1 MKKNKLDESQK
12 IILAGFILFI
22 LVLSIISTT
31 SNLLKNDAEET
42 HKNIANIYNKT
53 FSQDINNSIYNIE
66 LFTNGL
72 KMLYIGYIDNKKID
86 EYISK
91 YLRENPVIR
100 SINIL
105 NENKIVKSTN
115 PSNINLIVST
125 DNYYPKPLFKKDILQ
140 FGNPYNGRDFSDG
153 QKIDNT
159 NEYMPSKGYFLPIL
173 KLIDTKEKDI
183 TILIVLNVEALLSK
197 FNDDLEK
204 KSGHA
209 EILDLNSEVL
219 ISTDSNIKIGK
230 KILNDEILNTLK
242 EKNSYLGIEKLN
254 ALTKDII
261 SIENIQ
267 NYPLSLL
274 LRFDYASSLK
284 NWEEKRFNFLL
295 IITILL
301 VVISILILIFIVK
314 SDKNKRTEISLHKA
328 QIENQKRFKDLFEQ
342 SNLYSMIL
350 NKDGKINKMN
360 NSVDRF
366 LKEDYVNTY
375 IKDIDCLSDKDKLWF
390 KNILKNP
397 CEVNE
402 KEITITNKD
411 FQKIDLEVSVNII
424 NIEDNL
430 ELVFLGKDITQ
441 KKIDEKVLRQ
451 AYQVFKNTHDGIIIT
466 DENVNIINV
475 NDAFIK
481 CTGYELY
488 EVLNKNPKI
497 LKSDKNSNDF
507 YQDMWKEIK
516 EKNYWDGEIVNRKKD
531 GTNYI
536 EWLTISAV
544 YNDKNELVNYIGIF
558 SDISK
563 QKNQEEIIKEKE
575 RMLFNQSKMASMG
588 EMLGNIAHQW
598 RQPLSVISLAAGAI
612 KISCDY
618 KEIYKD
624 EEIKD
629 FVDSISS
636 STNYLSETIDD
647 FRNFFIQDTTN
658 EKFDSLEVI
667 NKTLKLLSSN
677 FKYKQIEIVFRK
689 VETNTIMASENEF
702 KQVLMNILNNAKDAL
717 VQNDKIKNKYIFIDI
732 NFDENDVIIDICDNA
747 GGIDEDIIEKVFEPY
762 FTTKHKSI
770 GTGIGLYMAE
780 EIITKHMNGALF
792 VCNKKY
798 FYNDI
803 EYEGAN
809 FSIKIP
815 LYKD

>member
-1 MKKNKLDESQK
+1 M
-12 IILAGFILFI
+12 
-22 LVLSIISTT
+22 
-31 SNLLKNDAEET
+31 
-42 HKNIANIYNKT
+42 
-53 FSQDINNSIYNIE
+53 
-66 LFTNGL
+66 
-72 KMLYIGYIDNKKID
+72 
-86 EYISK
+86 
-91 YLRENPVIR
+91 
-100 SINIL
+100 
-105 NENKIVKSTN
+105 
-115 PSNINLIVST
+115 
-125 DNYYPKPLFKKDILQ
+125 
-140 FGNPYNGRDFSDG
+140 
-153 QKIDNT
+153 
-159 NEYMPSKGYFLPIL
+159 
-173 KLIDTKEKDI
+173 
-183 TILIVLNVEALLSK
+183 
-197 FNDDLEK
+197 
-204 KSGHA
+204 
-209 EILDLNSEVL
+209 
-219 ISTDSNIKIGK
+219 
-230 KILNDEILNTLK
+230 
-242 EKNSYLGIEKLN
+242 
-254 ALTKDII
+254 
-261 SIENIQ
+261 
-267 NYPLSLL
+267 
-274 LRFDYASSLK
+274 K

-314 SDKNKRTEISLHKA
+314 SDKNKRTEIALHKA

-588 EMLGNIAHQW
+588 EMLGNIVHQW

-717 VQNDKIKNKYIFIDI
+717 VQNDEIKNKYIFIDI